1 MDGGTIRSAA
11 RRPYSMEPQLP
22 GFEFRYR
29 IGRGAP
35 TIVRLPFGCADR
47 PTDGDMLSYSGG
59 EVDVAVTGGAA
70 LLGTALGPDAVSE
83 SEHTVPV
90 IINAD
95 AIYAVADPDARTEGA
110 TLDIVGATG
119 RQGVAPSINADL
131 VVVQDS
137 AAGEKTL
144 VRIKPEQWVPHHHKA
159 GGPLNAAIA
168 RAVVHIHHDRIGR
181 GPTKAQAFYR
191 NEVVVVILQ
200 NAMTTSER
208 TLVAAGKGEAVL
220 ATRRALEEVI
230 RPDLVSAVE
239 QLTGCKVKASL
250 SAHNLEPD
258 LAAELFV
265 LDRPVTAAPEEHP
278 EGPRDA

>member
-1 MDGGTIRSAA
+1 
-11 RRPYSMEPQLP
+11 
-22 GFEFRYR
+22 
-29 IGRGAP
+29 
-35 TIVRLPFGCADR
+35 
-47 PTDGDMLSYSGG
+47 MLSYSGG
-59 EVDVAVTGGAA
+59 EVDVGVTGSVA
-70 LLGTALGPDAVSE
+70 LLGTALAPDAVSE

-95 AIYAVADPDARTEGA
+95 AIYAVADPGARTEGA

-200 NAMTTSER
+200 DAMTTSER

-230 RPDLVSAVE
+230 RPDLISAVE
-239 QLTGCKVKASL
+239 QLTGCKVRPPCPRTTSSPTSPPSCSSSTARSPPPPKTIRRAPGTH
-250 SAHNLEPD
+250 SAWLPTPSPR
-258 LAAELFV
+258 A
-265 LDRPVTAAPEEHP
+265 RP
-278 EGPRDA
+278 PRP

>member
-1 MDGGTIRSAA
+1 M
-11 RRPYSMEPQLP
+11 
-22 GFEFRYR
+22 
-29 IGRGAP
+29 
-35 TIVRLPFGCADR
+35 
-47 PTDGDMLSYSGG
+47 
-59 EVDVAVTGGAA
+59 
-70 LLGTALGPDAVSE
+70 
-83 SEHTVPV
+83 
-90 IINAD
+90 
-95 AIYAVADPDARTEGA
+95 
-110 TLDIVGATG
+110 
-119 RQGVAPSINADL
+119 APSINADL

-144 VRIKPEQWVPHHHKA
+144 VRIKPDQWVPHHHKA
-159 GGPLNAAIA
+159 GGPLNEAIA

-200 NAMTTSER
+200 DAMTTTER
-208 TLVAAGKGEAVL
+208 TLTAAGKGEAVL

-239 QLTGCKVKASL
+239 QLTGCKVKAFM

-258 LAAELFV
+258 LAAEVFV
-265 LDRPVTAAPEEHP
+265 LDRPVTAAADHQ